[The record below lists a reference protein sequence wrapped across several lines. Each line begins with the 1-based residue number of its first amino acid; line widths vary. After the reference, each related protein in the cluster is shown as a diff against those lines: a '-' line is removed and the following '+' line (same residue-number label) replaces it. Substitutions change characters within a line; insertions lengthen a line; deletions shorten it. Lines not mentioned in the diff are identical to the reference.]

1 MCSSVSPLGLCTHAE
16 THLLLQA
23 VGEKCGKKEF
33 TFINSQVTPKE
44 SLWTASIDMTY
55 SA

>member
-1 MCSSVSPLGLCTHAE
+1 MLLFCPLVCALTQS
-16 THLLLQA
+16 HLILQA
-23 VGEKCGKKEF
+23 VGEKCGQKEF

-44 SLWTASIDMTY
+44 SLWTASIGMTY

>member
-1 MCSSVSPLGLCTHAE
+1 MFCPLACALTQC
-16 THLLLQA
+16 HLMLQA
-23 VGEKCGKKEF
+23 VGEKCGKKDY

-55 SA
+55 VA